1 MRLLPFKKLTQTR
14 LAPGDSLGHGMD
26 AAILLALFLVAG
38 YGLDRVFGT
47 MPVFMIAMS
56 VLGSVGIFT
65 KFKYNYE
72 AKMDEHEA
80 NRIGRPAPSSSE
92 PSSSE
97 RAA

>member
-1 MRLLPFKKLTQTR
+1 MKIFPVKKLTQTR

-26 AAILLALFLVAG
+26 AALVLALFLLIG
-38 YGLDRVFGT
+38 FGLDRLFGT
-47 MPVFMIAMS
+47 MPVFMIIMS
-56 VLGSVGIFT
+56 VLGAVGIFA

-80 NRIGRPAPSSSE
+80 KRLGRTAPPAPAN
-92 PSSSE
+92 SE